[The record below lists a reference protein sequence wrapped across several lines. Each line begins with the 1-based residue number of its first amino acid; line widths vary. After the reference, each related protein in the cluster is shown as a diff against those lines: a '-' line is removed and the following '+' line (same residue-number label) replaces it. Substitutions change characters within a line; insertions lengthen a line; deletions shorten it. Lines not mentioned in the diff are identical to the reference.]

1 MPTAET
7 TEPPVPP
14 RQKLQEKWLG
24 ALLPLAGERGW
35 SDSVL
40 AEAAAI
46 AGIDE
51 ADQALAAPDGADSL
65 VEAFLA
71 RGDRAMLAAIE
82 DADLPT
88 MRVRDRV
95 AMCVMAWL
103 DALSDHKPAF
113 RRALGRGLMPFKVPK
128 ATERTWMLADA
139 VWTGIGDT
147 STDYN
152 KYTKRGLLAS
162 ILPPVTLYWL
172 NEDDPEKV
180 RAFLDRRLD
189 TVMRVGGTFGK
200 VLKRFTG

>member
-7 TEPPVPP
+7 RQGTLPP
-14 RQKLQEKWLG
+14 RQKLQEQWLNS
-24 ALLPLAGERGW
+24 LLPLVEDMGW
-35 SDSVL
+35 TRRAL
-40 AEAAAI
+40 KAAADQ
-46 AGIDE
+46 AGLDA

-65 VEAFLA
+65 IEAFLA

-82 DADLPT
+82 AADLPA

-95 AMCVMAWL
+95 AMSVMAWL

-113 RRALGRGLMPFKVPK
+113 RRALGRGIMPFRVPK
-128 ATERTWMLADA
+128 ATQRTWDLADA

-147 STDYN
+147 STDHN

-172 NEDDPEKV
+172 NQDDDEKV

>member
-7 TEPPVPP
+7 SHETLPP
-14 RQKLQEKWLG
+14 RQKLQEQWLNS
-24 ALLPLAGERGW
+24 LLPLVKDMGWTRRSIKLAAEQAGL
-35 SDSVL
+35 D
-40 AEAAAI
+40 A
-46 AGIDE
+46 

-65 VEAFLA
+65 IEAFLA

-82 DADLPT
+82 AADLPA

-95 AMCVMAWL
+95 AMSVMAWL

-113 RRALGRGLMPFKVPK
+113 RRALGRGIMPFRVPK
-128 ATERTWMLADA
+128 ATERTWDLADA

-172 NEDDPEKV
+172 NEDDDEKV

>member
-1 MPTAET
+1 M
-7 TEPPVPP
+7 PP
-14 RQKLQEKWLG
+14 RLKLQEQWLD
-24 ALLPLAGERGW
+24 ALLPLAADMGW
-35 SDSVL
+35 TDRAL
-40 AEAAAI
+40 KYAAEEAEL
-46 AGIDE
+46 DE
-51 ADQALAAPDGADSL
+51 ADQALAAPEGADSL
-65 VEAFLA
+65 IEAFLA

-82 DADLPT
+82 EADLPT

-113 RRALGRGLMPFKVPK
+113 RRALGRGLMPFKLPK

-152 KYTKRGLLAS
+152 KYTKRGLLATV
-162 ILPPVTLYWL
+162 LPPVTLYWL
-172 NEDDPEKV
+172 NQDDPEKV

>member
-1 MPTAET
+1 MPTADL
-7 TEPPVPP
+7 TEPNVPP
-14 RQKLQEKWLG
+14 RQKLQEKWLE
-24 ALLPLAGERGW
+24 ALLPLVADMGW
-35 SDSVL
+35 TAPAL
-40 AEAAAI
+40 KAAAEE
-46 AGIDE
+46 AGLVA

-65 VEAFLA
+65 IEAFLA

-82 DADLPT
+82 AADLPA

-95 AMCVMAWL
+95 AMSVMAWL

-113 RRALGRGLMPFKVPK
+113 RRALGRGLMPFRVPR
-128 ATERTWMLADA
+128 ATERTWELADA

-172 NEDDPEKV
+172 NQDDDTKV
-180 RAFLDRRLD
+180 RAFLDRRID
-189 TVMRVGGTFGK
+189 TVMRVGGTIGK